1 MIIEQNGF
9 IHHVFFWLKNEDNKE
24 DENLLID
31 GLKKLAATPTIKD
44 FHIGI
49 PAGTDRD
56 VVDNSY
62 ALSWMALFNSKE
74 DHDTY
79 QAHPIHLKFVEDCS
93 HLWQKVVVFD
103 TVNTKD
109 SL

>member
-1 MIIEQNGF
+1 MIIEQEGF
-9 IHHVFFWLKNEDNKE
+9 IHHVFFWLKNADSK
-24 DENLLID
+24 DDGKLLIE
-31 GLKKLAATPTIKD
+31 GLRSLAAAPTIKD

-62 ALSWMALFNSKE
+62 AVSWMALFDNKE
-74 DHDTY
+74 DHDIY
-79 QAHPIHLKFVEDCS
+79 QTDPIHLKFVDDCS

-103 TVNTKD
+103 TVNAEG
-109 SL
+109 

>member
-9 IHHVFFWLKNEDNKE
+9 IHHVFFCLKNADNE
-24 DENLLID
+24 DENLLIE
-31 GLKKLAATPTIKD
+31 GLRKLAATPGIKD

-62 ALSWMALFNSKE
+62 AVSWMALFNSKE

-79 QAHPIHLKFVEDCS
+79 QSHPVHLKFVDDCS
-93 HLWQKVVVFD
+93 HLWQRVVVFD
-103 TVNTKD
+103 TINTKD
-109 SL
+109 S